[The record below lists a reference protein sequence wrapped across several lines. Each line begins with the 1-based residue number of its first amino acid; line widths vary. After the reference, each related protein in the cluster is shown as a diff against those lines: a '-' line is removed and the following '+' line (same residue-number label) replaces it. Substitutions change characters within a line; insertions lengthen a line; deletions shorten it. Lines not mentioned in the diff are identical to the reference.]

1 MFISAAYAQ
10 TASGAAAHGADF
22 ASIMQYAPLVLI
34 VVVFYFLLIRPQQ
47 RQQKQLKARLSA
59 IKRGDKVVT
68 SGGIIGL
75 VKKAADGATEID
87 VEIAPNITVSVV
99 RSTITTVLTPAP
111 AEKSIVALVPPRR
124 GVARHGDQRVADIAL
139 RKA

>member
-10 TASGAAAHGADF
+10 TVSGAASHSDSL

-47 RQQKQLKARLSA
+47 KQQKQLKARLSG

-75 VKKAADGATEID
+75 VKKAPEGASEID

-111 AEKSIVALVPPRR
+111 ADKT
-124 GVARHGDQRVADIAL
+124 
-139 RKA
+139 

>member
-10 TASGAAAHGADF
+10 TVSGAASHGGSL
-22 ASIMQYAPLVLI
+22 ASLMQYAPLVLI

-47 RQQKQLKARLSA
+47 KQQKQLKARLSA

-99 RSTITTVLTPAP
+99 RSTISTVLTAAP
-111 AEKSIVALVPPRR
+111 AEKA
-124 GVARHGDQRVADIAL
+124 
-139 RKA
+139 

>member
-10 TASGAAAHGADF
+10 TVSGAAEHGAGL

-47 RQQKQLKARLSA
+47 KQQKQLKARLSA

-87 VEIAPNITVSVV
+87 VEIAPNITVTVV

-111 AEKSIVALVPPRR
+111 ADKT
-124 GVARHGDQRVADIAL
+124 
-139 RKA
+139 

>member
-10 TASGAAAHGADF
+10 TVSGAATHGAGL

-68 SGGIIGL
+68 AGGIIGL
-75 VKKAADGATEID
+75 VKKAADGASEID
-87 VEIAPNITVSVV
+87 VEIAPSITVTVV
-99 RSTITTVLTPAP
+99 RSTVTSVLTPAP
-111 AEKSIVALVPPRR
+111 AEKA
-124 GVARHGDQRVADIAL
+124 
-139 RKA
+139 